1 MQILGKCRPP
11 NHSAT
16 GDAQNCGIKGD
27 RVQNVT
33 AMEWGESVEEQGQE
47 ALLETLHCLR
57 VAITIF
63 DADTRLIFASA
74 HLNHIFRKLPPVK
87 TLMGK
92 FYEEL
97 VGLELPEICPAA
109 LVEGIDAFIAGR
121 LSQLG
126 PRAWEPRDVPLAD
139 GRIIEIKARR
149 APNGNAILLWAD
161 VTAARHQVS
170 RLGEAITLSADAFA
184 FFDAQDRFLTGNAQY
199 AQMSGLS
206 LETLNGRSFE
216 RIITDAAHSG
226 RIALDV
232 TPEEWIQRRMRS
244 HRAASSADTLQ
255 TTRGTAYLVRDHA
268 TPDGGRA
275 VVFTDITEK
284 TRAENALARAESAL
298 ESSRDEARRQTNYLA
313 DLTKRLDSA
322 AQQADNAKT
331 LLLRTMSLELKTPLN
346 AILGF
351 SDLIGALSENLSPA
365 QVREYA
371 GLIHQGGCNLLKMVN
386 QIMDLTKI
394 SAGRYDLRK
403 AVMDAGS
410 VLWQTREAFV
420 ARASAKSVTID
431 ADSCPTGL
439 MVEADENVLGG
450 MVNALIDN
458 AVSFTQSGGAI
469 TLSVAPRGAMIAVT
483 IADNGP
489 GVAATD
495 LKRILE
501 PFEHAGRA
509 QDHASGAGLGLT
521 LVNAFAELH
530 SGSLEIDSATGKGF
544 RATLLLP
551 KAS

>member
-1 MQILGKCRPP
+1 
-11 NHSAT
+11 
-16 GDAQNCGIKGD
+16 
-27 RVQNVT
+27 VQSVT
-33 AMEWGESVEEQGQE
+33 ATEWGESVGGQSLE

-57 VAITIF
+57 VAVTIF
-63 DADTRLIFASA
+63 DADSRLIFATV
-74 HLNHIFRKLPPVK
+74 HLNHIFRKLPPAK
-87 TLMGK
+87 TLTGK

-97 VGLELPEICPAA
+97 IALELPEIAPSTLAA
-109 LVEGIDAFIAGR
+109 GVDAFIAGR

-161 VTAARHQVS
+161 VTAARHQVG
-170 RLGEAITLSADAFA
+170 RLREAITLSADAFA
-184 FFDAQDRFLTGNAQY
+184 FFDSQDRFLTGNVQY
-199 AQMSGLS
+199 AQMAGLS
-206 LETLNGRSFE
+206 LEELNGRSFE

-226 RIALDV
+226 RIALEV
-232 TPEEWIQRRMRS
+232 TPGEWIQRRLRS
-244 HRAASSADTLQ
+244 HRAHASADTLQ

-284 TRAENALARAESAL
+284 TRAESALARAQSAL

-322 AQQADNAKT
+322 TQQADSAKT
-331 LLLRTMSLELKTPLN
+331 MLLRTMSHELKTPLN

-403 AVMDAGS
+403 AVVDAGS
-410 VLWQTREAFV
+410 VLWQARDAFA
-420 ARASAKSVTID
+420 ARAQAKSITID
-431 ADSCPTGL
+431 ADACPHGL
-439 MVEADENVLGG
+439 MVDADENVLGG
-450 MVNALIDN
+450 MINALIDN
-458 AVSFTQSGGAI
+458 AVNFTPKGG
-469 TLSVAPRGAMIAVT
+469 TVRLCVAPRGAMFAITV
-483 IADNGP
+483 ADNGP
-489 GVAATD
+489 GVATAD

-509 QDHASGAGLGLT
+509 QDHADGAGLGLT

-530 SGSLEIDSATGKGF
+530 AGALEIESETGMGF

-551 KAS
+551 SA

>member
-1 MQILGKCRPP
+1 
-11 NHSAT
+11 
-16 GDAQNCGIKGD
+16 
-27 RVQNVT
+27 VQGVT
-33 AMEWGESVEEQGQE
+33 AVEWVETAEEQGPE

-57 VAITIF
+57 VAVTIF
-63 DADTRLIFASA
+63 DADSRLIFASA
-74 HLNHIFRKLPPVK
+74 HLNHIFRKLPPAK
-87 TLMGK
+87 SLTGK

-97 VGLELPEICPAA
+97 VALELPEICPAA
-109 LVEGIDAFIAGR
+109 LSAGIEAFIAAR

-126 PRAWEPRDVPLAD
+126 PRAWEPRDIPLAD

-161 VTAARHQVS
+161 VTAARHQVT
-170 RLGEAITLSADAFA
+170 RLGEAIALSADAFA

-199 AQMSGLS
+199 AQMAGLS
-206 LETLNGRSFE
+206 LAELSGRTFE
-216 RIITDAAHSG
+216 RIITDAAYSG
-226 RIALDV
+226 RIALEV

-244 HRAASSADTLQ
+244 HHASSSADTLQ

-284 TRAENALARAESAL
+284 TRAENALVQVQSAL
-298 ESSRDEARRQTNYLA
+298 ESSRNEARRQNNYLA
-313 DLTKRLDSA
+313 DLAKQLDSVT
-322 AQQADNAKT
+322 QQADNAKT
-331 LLLRTMSLELKTPLN
+331 MLLRTMSHELKTPLN

-351 SDLIGALSENLSPA
+351 SDLIGALSENLTPA

-371 GLIHQGGCNLLKMVN
+371 GLIHQGGRNLLKMVN

-403 AVMDAGS
+403 VAVDAGS
-410 VLWQTREAFV
+410 ALWQ
-420 ARASAKSVTID
+420 ARDGFTALAQAKSITIK
-431 ADSCPTGL
+431 ADDCPPGL

-450 MVNALIDN
+450 MIGALIDN
-458 AVSFTQSGGAI
+458 AVSFTQEGGVI
-469 TLSVAPRGAMIAVT
+469 MLSACRRGDRIAVT
-483 IADNGP
+483 VSDTGP
-489 GVAATD
+489 GVAGAD

-530 SGSLEIDSATGKGF
+530 DGQLLLESTLGKGF
-544 RATLLLP
+544 RATLLMP
-551 KAS
+551 GVRTQ

>member
-1 MQILGKCRPP
+1 MF
-11 NHSAT
+11 HSAELR
-16 GDAQNCGIKGD
+16 GAC
-27 RVQNVT
+27 VQGV
-33 AMEWGESVEEQGQE
+33 AVEWVESAEEQSPE

-74 HLNHIFRKLPPVK
+74 HLNHIFRRLPPAK
-87 TLMGK
+87 SLIGK

-97 VGLELPEICPAA
+97 VALELPEICPAA
-109 LVEGIDAFIAGR
+109 LSAGIEAFIAAR

-126 PRAWEPRDVPLAD
+126 PRAWEPRDIPLAD

-149 APNGNAILLWAD
+149 APNGNAILIWAD
-161 VTAARHQVS
+161 VTAARHQVT

-199 AQMSGLS
+199 AQMAGLS
-206 LETLNGRSFE
+206 LVELSGRSFE
-216 RIITDAAHSG
+216 KIITDAAHSG

-232 TPEEWIQRRMRS
+232 TPEEWIQRRLRS
-244 HRAASSADTLQ
+244 HHASSSADTIQ
-255 TTRGTAYLVRDHA
+255 TTRGAAYLVRDHA

-284 TRAENALARAESAL
+284 TRAENALVQAQSAL
-298 ESSRDEARRQTNYLA
+298 ETSRNEARRQNNYLA
-313 DLTKRLDSA
+313 DLAKQLDSVT
-322 AQQADNAKT
+322 QQADNAKT
-331 LLLRTMSLELKTPLN
+331 MLLRTMSHELKTPLN

-351 SDLIGALSENLSPA
+351 SDLIGALSENLTPA

-371 GLIHQGGCNLLKMVN
+371 GLIHQGGRNLLKMVN

-403 AVMDAGS
+403 AAVDAGS
-410 VLWQTREAFV
+410 ALWQARDGFT
-420 ARASAKSVTID
+420 ARAQAKSIVIK
-431 ADSCPTGL
+431 ADDCPPGL
-439 MVEADENVLGG
+439 MVEADENVLGSMING
-450 MVNALIDN
+450 LIDN
-458 AVSFTQSGGAI
+458 AVSFTQEGGVVA
-469 TLSVAPRGAMIAVT
+469 LSVSRRGDVIALTVT
-483 IADNGP
+483 DNGP
-489 GVAATD
+489 GVAQAD

-530 SGSLEIDSATGKGF
+530 SGVLELASESGKGF
-544 RATLLLP
+544 RATLLMP
-551 KAS
+551 SI

>member
-1 MQILGKCRPP
+1 M
-11 NHSAT
+11 
-16 GDAQNCGIKGD
+16 
-27 RVQNVT
+27 QNVT
-33 AMEWGESVEEQGQE
+33 AQEWGESAEEQGPQ

-57 VAITIF
+57 VAVTIF

-74 HLNHIFRKLPPVK
+74 HLNYVFRKLPPVK
-87 TLMGK
+87 NLIGK
-92 FYEEL
+92 LYEE
-97 VGLELPEICPAA
+97 VIALELPEIAPAA
-109 LVEGIDAFIAGR
+109 LAGGADAFIAAR

-126 PRAWEPRDVPLAD
+126 PRAWEPRDIPLAD

-170 RLGEAITLSADAFA
+170 RMGEAIKLSADAFA

-199 AQMSGLS
+199 AQMAGLS
-206 LETLNGRSFE
+206 LEELSGRSFE
-216 RIITDAAHSG
+216 RIVTDAALSG

-232 TPEEWIQRRMRS
+232 TQEEWIQRRLRS
-244 HRAASSADTLQ
+244 HRATASADTLQ

-284 TRAENALARAESAL
+284 TRAETALAQAQSAL
-298 ESSRDEARRQTNYLA
+298 ESSRDEARRQTGYLA
-313 DLTKRLDSA
+313 DLTKRLDFA
-322 AQQADNAKT
+322 TAQADNAKT
-331 LLLRTMSLELKTPLN
+331 MLLRTMSHELKTPLN

-351 SDLIGALSENLSPA
+351 SDLMGALAENLSPA

-371 GLIHQGGCNLLKMVN
+371 SLIHQGGHNLLKMVN

-394 SAGRYDLRK
+394 SAGRYELRK
-403 AVMDAGS
+403 VRVDAGNM
-410 VLWQTREAFV
+410 LWV
-420 ARASAKSVTID
+420 AHDSFSSRATAKNITID
-431 ADSCPTGL
+431 ASACPSGL
-439 MVEADENVLGG
+439 MIDADENVFSG
-450 MVNALIDN
+450 MVNALLDN
-458 AVSFTQSGGAI
+458 AITFTPDGGVVR
-469 TLSVAPRGAMIAVT
+469 LSVVSRGAMIAIT

-489 GVAATD
+489 GVAEAD

-509 QDHASGAGLGLT
+509 QDHANGAGLGLT

-530 SGSLEIDSATGKGF
+530 AGSLELGSDAGNGF
-544 RATLLLP
+544 TATLLLP
-551 KAS
+551 KA

>member
-1 MQILGKCRPP
+1 
-11 NHSAT
+11 
-16 GDAQNCGIKGD
+16 
-27 RVQNVT
+27 VQSVT
-33 AMEWGESVEEQGQE
+33 AVEWGESVGDQGLE

-63 DADTRLIFASA
+63 DADTRLIFATA
-74 HLNHIFRKLPPVK
+74 HINHIFRKLPPVK
-87 TLMGK
+87 SLTGK

-97 VGLELPEICPAA
+97 VALELPEICPAA
-109 LVEGIDAFIAGR
+109 LSAGVEAFIAGR

-126 PRAWEPRDVPLAD
+126 PRAWEPRDIPLAD

-170 RLGEAITLSADAFA
+170 RLREAITLSADAFA
-184 FFDAQDRFLTGNAQY
+184 FFDAQDRFLTGNDQY
-199 AQMSGLS
+199 AQMAGLS
-206 LETLNGRSFE
+206 LEELSGRSFE
-216 RIITDAAHSG
+216 RIISDAAQSG

-232 TPEEWIQRRMRS
+232 TPDEWIQRRLRS
-244 HRAASSADTLQ
+244 HRATTSADTLQ

-284 TRAENALARAESAL
+284 TRAESALARAQSAL
-298 ESSRDEARRQTNYLA
+298 ESSRDETRRQTNYLA

-322 AQQADNAKT
+322 TQQADNAKT
-331 LLLRTMSLELKTPLN
+331 MLLRTMSHELKTPLN

-351 SDLIGALSENLSPA
+351 SDLIGALSDNLSAA

-403 AVMDAGS
+403 VMVDAGS
-410 VLWQTREAFV
+410 ALWQARDAFV
-420 ARASAKSVTID
+420 ARAQAKSITID
-431 ADSCPTGL
+431 AENCPRGA
-439 MVEADENVLGG
+439 MVEADENVLGS
-450 MVNALIDN
+450 MVQALIDN
-458 AVSFTQSGGAI
+458 AVSFTQNGGTV
-469 TLSVAPRGAMIAVT
+469 TLSVTPRGKMFAIT

-489 GVAATD
+489 GVASSD

-501 PFEHAGRA
+501 PFEHAGRG

-521 LVNAFAELH
+521 LVKAFAELQ
-530 SGSLEIDSATGKGF
+530 GGALEIASETDKGF

-551 KAS
+551 SA

>member
-1 MQILGKCRPP
+1 
-11 NHSAT
+11 
-16 GDAQNCGIKGD
+16 
-27 RVQNVT
+27 VQSVT
-33 AMEWGESVEEQGQE
+33 AAEWGESVGEQDLG

-63 DADTRLIFASA
+63 DPDARLIFATA

-87 TLMGK
+87 TLTGK

-97 VGLELPEICPAA
+97 VALELPEIAPSVLAGG
-109 LVEGIDAFIAGR
+109 VDAFLAGR

-161 VTAARHQVS
+161 VTAARHQVA
-170 RLGEAITLSADAFA
+170 RLREAITLSADAFA
-184 FFDAQDRFLTGNAQY
+184 FFDAQDRFLTGNTQY
-199 AQMSGLS
+199 AQMAGLS
-206 LETLNGRSFE
+206 LAELSGRTFE

-232 TPEEWIQRRMRS
+232 KPEEWIQRRLRS
-244 HRAASSADTLQ
+244 HRATTSADTLQ

-284 TRAENALARAESAL
+284 TRAESALARTQSAL

-322 AQQADNAKT
+322 TQQADNAKT
-331 LLLRTMSLELKTPLN
+331 MLLRTMSHELKTPLN

-351 SDLIGALSENLSPA
+351 SDLIGTLSENLSPA

-403 AVMDAGS
+403 VLVDAGS
-410 VLWQTREAFV
+410 IVWQACDSF
-420 ARASAKSVTID
+420 ASRAHAKSITMN
-431 ADSCPTGL
+431 AEGCPRGL
-439 MVEADENVLGG
+439 MVEADENALGG
-450 MVNALIDN
+450 MINALIDN
-458 AVSFTQSGGAI
+458 AVNFTQEGGAI
-469 TLSVAPRGAMIAVT
+469 SLCVAPRGDMIAIT

-489 GVAATD
+489 GVAAAD

-509 QDHASGAGLGLT
+509 QDHADGAGLGLT

-530 SGSLEIDSATGKGF
+530 AGALEIESEIEKGF

-551 KAS
+551 SA

>member
-1 MQILGKCRPP
+1 M
-11 NHSAT
+11 
-16 GDAQNCGIKGD
+16 
-27 RVQNVT
+27 QNVT

-47 ALLETLHCLR
+47 ALLETLHYLR

-87 TLMGK
+87 SLTGK

-97 VGLELPEICPAA
+97 VALELPEICPAA
-109 LVEGIDAFIAGR
+109 LNAGIEAFIAGR

-126 PRAWEPRDVPLAD
+126 PRAWEPRDIPLAD

-161 VTAARHQVS
+161 VTAARHQVT

-199 AQMSGLS
+199 AQMAGLS
-206 LETLNGRSFE
+206 LAELNGRSFE
-216 RIITDAAHSG
+216 TIITDAAYSG

-232 TPEEWIQRRMRS
+232 TPEEWIQRRLRS
-244 HRAASSADTLQ
+244 HRASSSADTLQ
-255 TTRGTAYLVRDHA
+255 TTRGIAYLVRDHA

-284 TRAENALARAESAL
+284 ARAENALVQAQSAL
-298 ESSRDEARRQTNYLA
+298 ETSRDEARRQTNYLA
-313 DLTKRLDSA
+313 DLAKRLDSVT
-322 AQQADNAKT
+322 QQADNAKT
-331 LLLRTMSLELKTPLN
+331 MLLRTMSHELKTPLN

-371 GLIHQGGCNLLKMVN
+371 GLIHQGGRNLLKMVN

-394 SAGRYDLRK
+394 SAGRYDLHK
-403 AVMDAGS
+403 VVVDAGS
-410 VLWQTREAFV
+410 ALWQARESFV
-420 ARASAKSVTID
+420 ARAQANSIAIH
-431 ADSCPTGL
+431 ADDCPHGV
-439 MVEADENVLGG
+439 MVAADENVFGS

-458 AVSFTQSGGAI
+458 AVSFTQEGGTI
-469 TLSVAPRGAMIAVT
+469 HLSVAPRGNAIAVT
-483 IADNGP
+483 VADNGP
-489 GVAATD
+489 GVATAD

-530 SGSLEIDSATGKGF
+530 DGSLEIESAAGKGF

-551 KAS
+551 KA

>member
-1 MQILGKCRPP
+1 MFQAAELG
-11 NHSAT
+11 
-16 GDAQNCGIKGD
+16 GG
-27 RVQNVT
+27 RVQGVT
-33 AMEWGESVEEQGQE
+33 AVEWVESTEEQGAE

-57 VAITIF
+57 VAVTIF
-63 DADTRLIFASA
+63 DADSRLIFAST

-87 TLMGK
+87 SLTGK

-97 VGLELPEICPAA
+97 VALELPEIAPSA
-109 LVEGIDAFIAGR
+109 LTGGRDAFIAGR

-126 PRAWEPRDVPLAD
+126 PRSWEPRDIPLAD

-161 VTAARHQVS
+161 VTAARHQVT

-199 AQMSGLS
+199 AQMAGLS
-206 LETLNGRSFE
+206 LAELNGRSFE

-232 TPEEWIQRRMRS
+232 TPEEWIQRRLRS
-244 HRAASSADTLQ
+244 HHASSSADTLQ
-255 TTRGTAYLVRDHA
+255 TTRGAAYLVRDHA

-284 TRAENALARAESAL
+284 TRAENALVQAQSAL
-298 ESSRDEARRQTNYLA
+298 ETSRNEARRQNNYLA
-313 DLTKRLDSA
+313 DLSKQLDSVT
-322 AQQADNAKT
+322 QQADNAKT
-331 LLLRTMSLELKTPLN
+331 MLLRTMSHELKTPLN

-351 SDLIGALSENLSPA
+351 SDLIGALSENLTPA

-371 GLIHQGGCNLLKMVN
+371 GLIHQGGRNLLKMVN

-403 AVMDAGS
+403 VPVDAGS
-410 VLWQTREAFV
+410 ALWQAREGFT
-420 ARASAKSVTID
+420 ARAQSKSIAIN
-431 ADSCPTGL
+431 ADDCPPGL
-439 MVEADENVLGG
+439 MVEADENVLGSMING
-450 MVNALIDN
+450 LIDN
-458 AVSFTQSGGAI
+458 AVSFTQEGGVVA
-469 TLSVAPRGAMIAVT
+469 LSVTARGDRIALTV
-483 IADNGP
+483 IDNGP
-489 GVAATD
+489 GVAQAD
-495 LKRILE
+495 IKRILE

-521 LVNAFAELH
+521 LVHAFAELH
-530 SGSLEIDSATGKGF
+530 SGVLEIESDTGKGF

-551 KAS
+551 SI